1 MSLIKY
7 KLGKLIESSNLR
19 NSDRNNKY
27 SAEDVRGISTGKEF
41 IETKANL
48 KNVSLSPYKIV
59 DPENFAYV
67 ADTSRRGDKISL
79 AFNDSEKT
87 IIVSSIST
95 VFNVRRKDLLDPY
108 YLFMYFNRSEF
119 DRFSRYNS
127 WGSARETFSWED
139 FCDIEIEL
147 PLLSVQKK
155 YVAVYEALL
164 ANQKAYEE
172 GLEDLKLISTAF
184 IEHLR
189 KEGNLK
195 SIGDYIRPFNE
206 KNTDGKITLEQGI
219 NIEKKFITPQ
229 RSNSNLKGRKIVRK
243 GQFAYCTQLNNEN
256 VAIAYRSGEDC
267 VVSSVYDVF
276 EIEDSSKLLPEY
288 LMLWLI
294 RPEFGRYVYWASEGS
309 AYEFLSYESIAEY
322 MIPVPSIAIQRS
334 VGNIYLSYVARIS
347 INEKLKTKLKNLC
360 PILIK
365 GAVEEAS
372 RKEIL
377 Q

>member
-334 VGNIYLSYVARIS
+334 VGNIYLSYVARRS